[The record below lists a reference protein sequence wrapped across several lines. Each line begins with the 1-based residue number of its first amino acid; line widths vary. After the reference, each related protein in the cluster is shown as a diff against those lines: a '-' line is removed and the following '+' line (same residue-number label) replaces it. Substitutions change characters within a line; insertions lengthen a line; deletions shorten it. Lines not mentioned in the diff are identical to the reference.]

1 MTTRFFRLAAPL
13 FICLIFAATASA
25 QDFTRSY
32 PLGNGSKV
40 RISSVSGNIIV
51 KGYNGDSV
59 VVTGIREGRDR
70 DMVEIEDRSSG
81 NAIDIGVR
89 YPKSC
94 NCDASV
100 RFEIQV
106 PSESKYDFDSL
117 SSASGDIEVS
127 GVRGNL
133 NIKTASGD
141 VRVSGFDGEAHVSSA
156 SGDVHVG
163 EVRGTVS
170 ARAASGDVEVEIT
183 RLEGAGNMEFSTA
196 SGDVRVSLPGNLD
209 ADVDMSTVSG
219 SLETDFPIQV
229 EQKRHGSGRRA
240 SGRLGSGSRT
250 LRISAASGDV
260 TLKRM

>member
-1 MTTRFFRLAAPL
+1 
-13 FICLIFAATASA
+13 
-25 QDFTRSY
+25 
-32 PLGNGSKV
+32 
-40 RISSVSGNIIV
+40 
-51 KGYNGDSV
+51 
-59 VVTGIREGRDR
+59 
-70 DMVEIEDRSSG
+70 
-81 NAIDIGVR
+81 
-89 YPKSC
+89 
-94 NCDASV
+94 
-100 RFEIQV
+100 
-106 PSESKYDFDSL
+106 
-117 SSASGDIEVS
+117 
-127 GVRGNL
+127 
-133 NIKTASGD
+133 